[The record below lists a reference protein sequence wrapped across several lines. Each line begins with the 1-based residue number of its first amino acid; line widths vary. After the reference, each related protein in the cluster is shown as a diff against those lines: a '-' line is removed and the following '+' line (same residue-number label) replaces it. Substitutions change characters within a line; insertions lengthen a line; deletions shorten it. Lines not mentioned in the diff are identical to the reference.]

1 MISSSNN
8 ILSHFHSDRFLL
20 WSLRFLALIAGS
32 LLVLIVLFLLHESLP
47 AFQHIGLRSFF
58 ADEGWYPSE
67 ELYLLT
73 PMLWGTIWA
82 TLGSIMLAAPLGI
95 SSAVCIQYYAPPF
108 LAKPYRRLV
117 ELLAGIP
124 SVVFGL
130 WGLVVLIPLIARW
143 QPPGPSLLAG
153 ILVLSV
159 MILPTITLVTLA
171 SLAHI
176 PASSIHSATAL
187 GLGRWAI
194 IQRVILPTAKAGIFT
209 GIFLGVARALGET
222 MAILMVCG
230 NVVQAPSTLF
240 DPIRTLTANIALE
253 MAYALGNH
261 RSTLFVSGLF
271 LMVMVV
277 VFVIMAE
284 GLRHR
289 EAHAGTR

>member
-73 PMLWGTIWA
+73 PILWGTIWA

-130 WGLVVLIPLIARW
+130 WGLVVLVPLIARW

-187 GLGRWAI
+187 GLGRWSI

-289 EAHAGTR
+289 EAHAGSR

>member
-130 WGLVVLIPLIARW
+130 WGLVVLVPLIARW

-289 EAHAGTR
+289 EAHADTR